1 MSQKEM
7 IMSTLA
13 LWSAGA
19 AVPAA
24 EPRKSKPSLL
34 QRFAKAREAEAA
46 RRIYSFLAIRSD
58 ERLRDLGYTAE
69 DIEILREGRFPAH

>member
-1 MSQKEM
+1 M

-19 AVPAA
+19 AAPAI
-24 EPRKSKPSLL
+24 ERKKSKPSLF

-46 RRIYSFLAIRSD
+46 RRIYSFLAIQGD
-58 ERLRDLGYTAE
+58 ARLKDLGYTAE
-69 DIEILREGRFPAH
+69 DIETLRQGRFPAH